1 MYVVFNFFPF
11 LNTLWLNTP
20 RLQRKTAGN
29 WNPRLFFFSFFY
41 INLMQWLFFYSFYSY
56 KTSFPI
62 FLPNIVELLGNELL
76 IHAYSRLCDPFYIR
90 RTVLGIGDLFLWK
103 LYSTPSSCVIALC
116 NNNKKIWIKVNSSQ
130 LRGLINTDSLVK

>member
-1 MYVVFNFFPF
+1 
-11 LNTLWLNTP
+11 
-20 RLQRKTAGN
+20 
-29 WNPRLFFFSFFY
+29 
-41 INLMQWLFFYSFYSY
+41 MQWIFFYSFYSY

-90 RTVLGIGDLFLWK
+90 RNVLGIGDLFLWK

-116 NNNKKIWIKVNSSQ
+116 NKKKELKSTVASS
-130 LRGLINTDSLVK
+130 VV